1 MFNRNRKNIN
11 FKTDRQSSSRELKKF
26 AATLLVCVL
35 SVLAIS
41 CLAILKKYNFD
52 IKSALGGNA
61 ETVTETQTVP
71 SGTVEIEGERTYLFW
86 CSDPDGK
93 ELRFAWLVNFRLP
106 ERRATALSLST
117 DEPFALSG
125 KTETLDGIFAKS
137 GENQLV
143 RAVEASTGISVDG
156 YIGSTDETFKM
167 MINYFG
173 GMDITVPE
181 QIEYKGTDFS
191 LILVRGKQNLK
202 GDSLFKY
209 LRYLDSQ
216 GAHGRSLQASAML
229 EMLDYVFKPS
239 YLEKRSGIFSKLS
252 NTLKTDLSIV
262 DFSQTEEGVKAL
274 MENGFAVKRVADS
287 PQELV
292 ANEE

>member
-11 FKTDRQSSSRELKKF
+11 FKTSRQSSSGDLKKF

-71 SGTVEIEGERTYLFW
+71 SGTVEIEGEKTYLFW
-86 CSDPDGK
+86 CADPDGK

-117 DEPFALSG
+117 SEPFALDG
-125 KTETLDGIFAKS
+125 KTESLDGIFAKS

-181 QIEYKGTDFS
+181 QIEYKGNDFS

-209 LRYLDSQ
+209 LRYLDGQ

-252 NTLKTDLSIV
+252 NTLKTNLSIV

-292 ANEE
+292 ENEE

>member
-1 MFNRNRKNIN
+1 
-11 FKTDRQSSSRELKKF
+11 
-26 AATLLVCVL
+26 
-35 SVLAIS
+35 
-41 CLAILKKYNFD
+41 
-52 IKSALGGNA
+52 
-61 ETVTETQTVP
+61 
-71 SGTVEIEGERTYLFW
+71 
-86 CSDPDGK
+86 
-93 ELRFAWLVNFRLP
+93 
-106 ERRATALSLST
+106 
-117 DEPFALSG
+117 
-125 KTETLDGIFAKS
+125 
-137 GENQLV
+137 
-143 RAVEASTGISVDG
+143 
-156 YIGSTDETFKM
+156 
-167 MINYFG
+167 
-173 GMDITVPE
+173 MDITVPE

-216 GAHGRSLQASAML
+216 GAHGRSLQASALL

-239 YLEKRSGIFSKLS
+239 YLEKRSRIFSKLS

>member
-11 FKTDRQSSSRELKKF
+11 FKTSRQSSSGDLKKF

-71 SGTVEIEGERTYLFW
+71 SGTVEIEDERTYLFW

-117 DEPFALSG
+117 GEPFALSG

-143 RAVEASTGISVDG
+143 GAVETLTGISVDG

-181 QIEYKGTDFS
+181 QIEYKGNDFS

-209 LRYLDSQ
+209 LRYLDGQ
-216 GAHGRSLQASAML
+216 GSHGHSLQASAML

-274 MENGFAVKRVADS
+274 MENGFAVKRVADT

-292 ANEE
+292 ENEE